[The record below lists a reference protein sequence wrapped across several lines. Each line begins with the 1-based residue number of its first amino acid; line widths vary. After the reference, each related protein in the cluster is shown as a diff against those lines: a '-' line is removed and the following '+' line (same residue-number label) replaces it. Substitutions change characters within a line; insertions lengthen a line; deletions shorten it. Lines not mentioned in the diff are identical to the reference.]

1 MNPMQNS
8 PYTQQPYGQ
17 PAGQPPGTSS
27 TGLQENLAALLTYI
41 FIPVTSIIFLVMEKS
56 SRLVRFHAMQALL
69 LGVGM
74 FVLMIVLM
82 IVTTVIFGVA
92 AMASSTLATIVGL
105 VSTLFWVVLPL
116 GMLLVWVLCLVK
128 AYQGQMFKLPVIG
141 NIAENFI
148 SK

>member
-1 MNPMQNS
+1 MQNS
-8 PYTQQPYGQ
+8 PYDQQPYGQ
-17 PAGQPPGTSS
+17 PSGQNPGTSS

-41 FIPVTSIIFLVMEKS
+41 FIPITSIIFLVIEKS

-74 FVLMIVLM
+74 FVLMIVLSV
-82 IVTTVIFGVA
+82 VTAVILGVA
-92 AMASSTLATIVGL
+92 AATSGTLATIVGL
-105 VSTLFWVVLPL
+105 ISTLFWLVLPL

-128 AYQGQMFKLPVIG
+128 AYQGQMFKLPLIG
-141 NIAENFI
+141 NIAEGFI